1 MYDQQQGKQQSRI
14 SSSRPADPCGD
25 VVVNSRAAMDTGN
38 QLLRMLA
45 QLASFGLDA
54 GAPTLLTSE
63 PAA

>member
-1 MYDQQQGKQQSRI
+1 MYDQQQGKTSND
-14 SSSRPADPCGD
+14 RPADPCGD
-25 VVVNSRAAMDTGN
+25 AVMNSRAAMDTGS